1 MDSDSFARPLLF
13 TLSLLYFAPFG
24 NAQTWTS
31 IGPAPLGLQWT
42 GRITAV
48 AVDPSDGNHWL
59 LGGATGGIWESHD
72 GGQTWAS
79 RTDDQ
84 PTLATGAIAF
94 APSNPKIVYVG
105 TGECGFS
112 RDAYS
117 GLGLLK
123 SSDGGTTWTL
133 MKSPNLV
140 QASVTGLR
148 VNPTD
153 PNTLIATTS
162 RGNYG
167 RYTDP
172 MPSPPEYGVLRSTDG
187 GNTWTLTLS
196 GEITEFDADPT
207 NFNNQYAAIGDPNQP
222 ASGGPAFPSARPNG
236 VYRSTD
242 GGLTWTFIKGPWTS
256 MAVTTGRIS
265 LAVAPSQ
272 PATLYASIGNPLLP
286 GEDGLTIGLLGL
298 FRTDNALDP
307 SPTWIQIPTGVTGPQ
322 GYCGRQCSSAHH
334 IAVDPSDPN
343 HVAAAGQDLWLCAQ
357 CGPSPQWTGPA
368 SYPHPD
374 HRMLLWRQGRLI
386 SANDG
391 GLVSTTDNGG
401 TWQIHTLAIQ
411 LGQFFNGDLDP
422 TDPNFILGGMKD
434 NTPVIWTGAQAWPYA
449 GPAYH
454 HNDITYTTFSG
465 AGEGEVAIS
474 TAQPKMDWMTAAGF
488 GFISR
493 TLDGGQTAPAA
504 VDGITEPAEQ
514 NTQPVRKCPRIDDD
528 FLTGGLGL
536 WRTNNFFSGATVSW
550 SSNAPP
556 LGSTVRGI
564 AFAPSDAACNTY
576 AYGTSSGQVRMT
588 TDGGTTWIDLDPG
601 KTLPARGVDAVTFDP
616 SNANILYIGLAGF
629 NPAAPGKQGHLFR
642 TTNVLASP
650 PTWVDIS
657 PPADLPYEVVAIDP
671 SNSKSVFLGT
681 DAGLWYSADAG
692 STWQQMGPASGMP
705 NVPVY
710 DIKLNRTTQRA
721 VAFTFGRGVFM
732 LNGLGFQ
739 PPPVPP
745 AITSAVHGATY
756 ISGGLVPGSWG
767 AITGT
772 NLSTVTRVW
781 NNADFAGLGN
791 ALPTNLSGV
800 QVQVNGVQA
809 AVYYISPT
817 QINFQVPSGI
827 LPGPAG
833 YILTSGPVPVQS
845 FLNGVPSNIMTATG
859 ISSSPGIFPITANGV
874 NYAAAVFTDGNIA
887 GDPSLGAG
895 FRMAKPGDLVQLFVT
910 GLFRTTGDVLPTP
923 QSFGGVSLT
932 IGSVSVAA
940 DSASLVAVG
949 EFQINFHVPQQFANL
964 PAANYPISVS
974 IQLSDGS
981 VTSSPASINTIP
993 PGPVVL
999 PVQP

>member
-1 MDSDSFARPLLF
+1 MSVCSFARPLLL
-13 TLSLLYFAPFG
+13 TLTLFSLSHFG
-24 NAQTWTS
+24 AAQTWTS
-31 IGPAPLGLQWT
+31 IGPAPLDSAYT

-48 AVDPSDGNHWL
+48 AVDPSDANHWL

-94 APSNPKIVYVG
+94 APSSPMIVYVG

-123 SSDGGTTWTL
+123 SADGGTTWTL

-196 GEITEFDADPT
+196 GEITEFDVDPT
-207 NFNNQYAAIGDPNQP
+207 NFDNQYAAIGDPNQP
-222 ASGGPAFPSARPNG
+222 ASPPAFPSARPNG

-242 GGLTWTFIKGPWTS
+242 GGLTWTFINGPWTS

-272 PATLYASIGNPLLP
+272 PATLYASIGNPTLP
-286 GEDGLTIGLLGL
+286 NSPPLKQGLLGL
-298 FRTDNALDP
+298 FRTDDALDP
-307 SPTWIQIPTGVTGPQ
+307 SPTWIQIPTDVTGPQ
-322 GYCGRQCSSAHH
+322 GYCGRQCGSAHH
-334 IAVDPSDPN
+334 IAVDPADPN

-357 CGPSPQWTGPA
+357 CGLSPQWTGPA
-368 SYPHPD
+368 AFPHPD
-374 HRMLLWRQGRLI
+374 HRMLVWRQGRLI

-391 GLVSTTDNGG
+391 GLVSTTDSGG
-401 TWQIHTLAIQ
+401 TWQIHTIAIQ

-422 TDPNFILGGMKD
+422 TDPNFILGGLKD
-434 NTPVIWTGAQAWPYA
+434 NVCSIWTGGQAWPVA

-454 HNDITYTTFSG
+454 HNDISYTTFSG
-465 AGEGEVAIS
+465 ACEGEVAIS
-474 TAQPKMDWMTAAGF
+474 TAQPKTDWMSSADF
-488 GFISR
+488 PQISR

-504 VDGITEPAEQ
+504 VDGITEPLDAV
-514 NTQPVRKCPRIDDD
+514 TPPVRKCPRIDDD
-528 FLTGGLGL
+528 FLTGDLGL

-556 LGSTVRGI
+556 LGSKVRGI
-564 AFAPSDAACNTY
+564 AFAPSDASCNTY
-576 AYGTSSGQVRMT
+576 AYGTASGQVRMT

-616 SNANILYIGLAGF
+616 SNANILYLGVAGF
-629 NPAAPGKQGHLFR
+629 NPALPGRQGHLFK
-642 TTNVLASP
+642 TTNALASP
-650 PTWVDIS
+650 PTWVDIG
-657 PPADLPYEVVAIDP
+657 PPPDVPYEVVAIDP

-692 STWQQMGPASGMP
+692 STWQQMGPSSGMP

-721 VAFTFGRGVFM
+721 VAFTFGRGAFM

-745 AITSAVHGATY
+745 SITSVVHGATY

-772 NLSTVTRVW
+772 NLSSVKRVW

-800 QVQVNGVQA
+800 QVQVNGVPA
-809 AVYYISPT
+809 AVYYISQT

-845 FLNGVPSNIMTATG
+845 FLNGVPSNIMTVTG

-887 GDPSLGAG
+887 GDPSLGPG
-895 FRMAKPGDLVQLFVT
+895 FRNAKPGDLVQLFVT
-910 GLFRTTGDVLPTP
+910 GLFRTTGGVLPTP
-923 QSFGGVSLT
+923 QSFSGVILT
-932 IGSVSVAA
+932 IGSISVPA
-940 DSASLVAVG
+940 DSATLVAVG
-949 EFQINFHVPQQFANL
+949 EFQINFHVPQQFANM
-964 PAANYPISVS
+964 PTANYPISVS
-974 IQLSDGS
+974 VQLSDGN
-981 VTSSPASINTIP
+981 VISSPASINSIP
-993 PGPVVL
+993 SGPVVL
-999 PVQP
+999 PIQP